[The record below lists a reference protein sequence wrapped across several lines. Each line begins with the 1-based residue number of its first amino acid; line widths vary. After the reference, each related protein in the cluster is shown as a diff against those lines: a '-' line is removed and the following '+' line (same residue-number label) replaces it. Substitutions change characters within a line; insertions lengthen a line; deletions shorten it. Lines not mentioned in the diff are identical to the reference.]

1 MERRFASKRDIIR
14 AFAGSM
20 NLISSEVE
28 NHHEKVSFLAYRL
41 ADILGM
47 DENQKKTVFYAG
59 LLHDIGGVLQHDTL
73 SLTDLEANAQE
84 IVVYGAAILK
94 QFPVTAPYAPV
105 VLECQTPWHCVD
117 TLPKA
122 QDEQVRLGQIV
133 HLADVVTL
141 LMEGPE
147 TTLNRA
153 ALVSD
158 LLCHGREREFSPE
171 SLEALRR
178 LSGREDVWLEMMV
191 RPECYQELI
200 PDNHF
205 LSLDD
210 VVAWTRFMSQII
222 DFRSPFTAMHSAGV
236 AATAAAI
243 AELSGM
249 SERECKMMRIA
260 GYLHD
265 IGKLKIPDEV
275 LEKPGKLSDEE
286 FNIMKEHA
294 YYTWVLL
301 KDIAGFEQIADW
313 AAHHHEKLNGKGY
326 PFHLYRNELSLGAR
340 IMTIADIFSALAED
354 RPYRKGMEK
363 EKVLMILREDAQ
375 NGFLSDKLVA
385 LLTDHY
391 DSIDSIRNIESR
403 AASKAYQESLKAG
416 NSSQQ

>member
-1 MERRFASKRDIIR
+1 MEHRFASKRDIIR

-20 NLISSEVE
+20 NLISPEVE

-47 DENQKKTVFYAG
+47 DEDQKKTVFYAG
-59 LLHDIGGVLQHDTL
+59 LLHDIGGVLQRG
-73 SLTDLEANAQE
+73 SLTLAELETKARE

-94 QFPVTAPYAPV
+94 QFAVTAPFAPV
-105 VLECQTPWHCVD
+105 VLESQTPWHLVD

-122 QDEQVRLGQIV
+122 RDERVRLGQIV
-133 HLADVVTL
+133 HLADVITL
-141 LMEGPE
+141 LMVGPE

-153 ALVSD
+153 ARLNDLVS
-158 LLCHGREREFSPE
+158 HGREGEFSPE
-171 SLEALRR
+171 SLEALSR
-178 LSGREDVWLEMMV
+178 LSCREDVWLEMV
-191 RPECYQELI
+191 YRPECYQELI
-200 PDNHF
+200 PDDHF
-205 LSLDD
+205 LALDD
-210 VVAWTRFMSQII
+210 IVEWTRFMSQVI

-236 AATAAAI
+236 AATASTL
-243 AELSGM
+243 AELTGM
-249 SERECKMMRIA
+249 SEDECKMMRIA

-286 FNIMKEHA
+286 YNIIKEHA

-301 KDIAGFEQIADW
+301 KDIEGFEQIAEW

-326 PFHLYRNELSLGAR
+326 PFHLYQNELSLGAR

-363 EKVLMILREDAQ
+363 EKVIMILREDAQ
-375 NGFLSDKLVA
+375 KGFLSDRLVT
-385 LLTDHY
+385 LLIDHY
-391 DSIDSIRNIESR
+391 DHIDSVRNIESR
-403 AASKAYQESLKAG
+403 AASKAYQESLKEEL
-416 NSSQQ
+416 